1 MGIINSQC
9 SIDVSHFNI
18 HLTIHLLRLSRFF
31 LRVLY
36 VTLCIVFLDQV
47 TKLLVKG
54 FTLPIFEYYHQGM
67 QLGQSI
73 PVIGDFL
80 RLTFV
85 ENPGMAFGIEIGGRL
100 FLTLFSFIASIGIFY
115 YIYRLRKEAF
125 IIRLTLAMILGGA
138 IGNLIDRIFYGVIF
152 GEAPLFYG
160 KVVDFLDMD
169 FFHLDFLAFHINRF
183 AIFNVADASVSTGIV
198 LMLLFHRKFSKI
210 EEPAAKAIGAGQAS
224 TDQNSSINNPDEP
237 KSDVQSS
244 SANPV

>member
-1 MGIINSQC
+1 
-9 SIDVSHFNI
+9 
-18 HLTIHLLRLSRFF
+18 

-100 FLTLFSFIASIGIFY
+100 FLTLFSFVASIGIFY
-115 YIYRLRKEAF
+115 YIYRLRKEPF

-138 IGNLIDRIFYGVIF
+138 VGNLIDRIFYGVIF
-152 GEAPLFYG
+152 GEGSLFYG
-160 KVVDFLDMD
+160 KVVDFIDMD
-169 FFHLDFLAFHINRF
+169 FFHIDFLIFHVNRF
-183 AIFNVADASVSTGIV
+183 AIFNIADASVSTGIV
-198 LMLLFHRKFSKI
+198 LMLLFYRKFSKV
-210 EEPAAKAIGAGQAS
+210 EEPAVEANEAGQSPA
-224 TDQNSSINNPDEP
+224 DQNSSTSNVNEP
-237 KSDVQSS
+237 KNDIQSS
-244 SANPV
+244 SVNTL

>member
-1 MGIINSQC
+1 MVHSSSFIIY
-9 SIDVSHFNI
+9 V
-18 HLTIHLLRLSRFF
+18 LRLSRFF

-36 VTLCIVFLDQV
+36 VTLCIVVLDQV

-54 FTLPIFEYYHQGM
+54 FTLPIFHYYHQGM

-73 PVIGDFL
+73 PVIGDFF

-100 FLTLFSFIASIGIFY
+100 FLTLFSFAASVGIFY
-115 YIYRLRKEAF
+115 YIYHLRKEPF

-152 GEAPLFYG
+152 GEGPLFYG

-169 FFHLDFLAFHINRF
+169 FFHVDFLAFHINRF
-183 AIFNVADASVSTGIV
+183 AIFNVADASVSTGVV
-198 LMLLFHRKFSKI
+198 LMLLFYQKFSKI
-210 EEPAAKAIGAGQAS
+210 NEPAVKIIDAGQDSA
-224 TDQNSSINNPDEP
+224 DQNSSTSTMNEP
-237 KSDVQSS
+237 KNNVQSS
-244 SANPV
+244 SVNPL

>member
-1 MGIINSQC
+1 
-9 SIDVSHFNI
+9 
-18 HLTIHLLRLSRFF
+18 

-54 FTLPIFEYYHQGM
+54 FTLPIFNYYHQGM

-100 FLTLFSFIASIGIFY
+100 FLTLFSFAASIGIFY
-115 YIYRLRKEAF
+115 YIYHLRKEPF
-125 IIRLTLAMILGGA
+125 VIRLTLAMILGGA
-138 IGNLIDRIFYGVIF
+138 IGNLIDRIFYGVMF

-160 KVVDFLDMD
+160 KVVDFIDMD
-169 FFHLDFLAFHINRF
+169 FFHIDFLGIQMNRF
-183 AIFNVADASVSTGIV
+183 AVFNIADASVSTGIV
-198 LMLLFHRKFSKI
+198 LMLLFYRKFSTL
-210 EEPAAKAIGAGQAS
+210 EEPTVPTVGVEQTSA
-224 TDQNSSINNPDEP
+224 DQNSSINNLDEP
-237 KSDVQSS
+237 KDDVQSS
-244 SANPV
+244 SVNPS

>member
-1 MGIINSQC
+1 
-9 SIDVSHFNI
+9 
-18 HLTIHLLRLSRFF
+18 
-31 LRVLY
+31 LY
-36 VTLCIVFLDQV
+36 VTLGVVLVDQI

-54 FTLPIFEYYHQGM
+54 FTLPIFDYYHQGM

-115 YIYRLRKEAF
+115 YIYRLREESL
-125 IIRLTLAMILGGA
+125 IVRLTLAMILGGA

-160 KVVDFLDMD
+160 KVVDFIDMD
-169 FFHLDFLAFHINRF
+169 FFHIDFLGFHINRF
-183 AIFNVADASVSTGIV
+183 AIFNIADASVSTGIV
-198 LMLLFHRKFSKI
+198 LMLLFYRKFSKVQ
-210 EEPAAKAIGAGQAS
+210 EPAVRTDEAGQIPV
-224 TDQNSSINNPDEP
+224 DENSSIGNVNEP
-237 KSDVQSS
+237 KNDVQSS
-244 SANPV
+244 SVNPS

>member
-1 MGIINSQC
+1 M
-9 SIDVSHFNI
+9 
-18 HLTIHLLRLSRFF
+18 
-31 LRVLY
+31 RVLY

-100 FLTLFSFIASIGIFY
+100 FLTLFSFVASVGIFY
-115 YIYRLRKEAF
+115 YIYRLRKEPF

-138 IGNLIDRIFYGVIF
+138 VGNLIDRIFYGVIF
-152 GEAPLFYG
+152 GEGSLFYG
-160 KVVDFLDMD
+160 KVVDFIDMD
-169 FFHLDFLAFHINRF
+169 FFHIDFLAMHINRF
-183 AIFNVADASVSTGIV
+183 AIFNVADFSVSTGIV
-198 LMLLFHRKFSKI
+198 LMLLFYRKFSKV
-210 EEPAAKAIGAGQAS
+210 EEPAVETNEAWQNPADK
-224 TDQNSSINNPDEP
+224 NSSISNVNEP
-237 KSDVQSS
+237 KNDMQSS
-244 SANPV
+244 SVNPS

>member
-1 MGIINSQC
+1 
-9 SIDVSHFNI
+9 
-18 HLTIHLLRLSRFF
+18 

-36 VTLCIVFLDQV
+36 VTLCIVVLDQV

-54 FTLPIFEYYHQGM
+54 FTLPIFNYYHQGM

-100 FLTLFSFIASIGIFY
+100 FLTIFSFAASIGIFY
-115 YIYRLRKEAF
+115 YIYHVRKESF
-125 IIRLTLAMILGGA
+125 IVRLTLAMILGGA
-138 IGNLIDRIFYGVIF
+138 IGNLIDRIFYGIIF

-160 KVVDFLDMD
+160 KVVDFIDMD
-169 FFHLDFLAFHINRF
+169 FFHIDVLSFHMNRF

-198 LMLLFHRKFSKI
+198 LMLLFYRKFSQL
-210 EEPAAKAIGAGQAS
+210 EEPVRPTADAGQSAADENS
-224 TDQNSSINNPDEP
+224 SIRKIDDAGNDVQNSSVNP
-237 KSDVQSS
+237 
-244 SANPV
+244 

>member
-1 MGIINSQC
+1 M
-9 SIDVSHFNI
+9 
-18 HLTIHLLRLSRFF
+18 
-31 LRVLY
+31 RVLY
-36 VTLCIVFLDQV
+36 VTLGIIFLDQV

-54 FTLPIFEYYHQGM
+54 FTLPIFNYYHQGM

-80 RLTFV
+80 RLTFI

-100 FLTLFSFIASIGIFY
+100 FLTLFSFAASIGIFY
-115 YIYRLRKEAF
+115 YIYRLHKEPF

-138 IGNLIDRIFYGVIF
+138 VGNLIDRIFYGVMF
-152 GEAPLFYG
+152 GEGPLFYG

-169 FFHLDFLAFHINRF
+169 FFHIDFLAFHMHRF

-198 LMLLFHRKFSKI
+198 LMLLFHRKFSKM
-210 EEPAAKAIGAGQAS
+210 EEPETKAVEAGQISA
-224 TDQNSSINNPDEP
+224 DQNSSINNPDEP

-244 SANPV
+244 SVNPL

>member
-1 MGIINSQC
+1 M
-9 SIDVSHFNI
+9 
-18 HLTIHLLRLSRFF
+18 
-31 LRVLY
+31 RVLY

-100 FLTLFSFIASIGIFY
+100 FLTLFSFVASVGIFY
-115 YIYRLRKEAF
+115 YIYRLRKEPF

-138 IGNLIDRIFYGVIF
+138 VGNLIDRIFYGVIF
-152 GEAPLFYG
+152 GEGSLFYG
-160 KVVDFLDMD
+160 KVVDFIDMD
-169 FFHLDFLAFHINRF
+169 FFHIDFLAMHINRF
-183 AIFNVADASVSTGIV
+183 AIFNVADFSVSTGIV
-198 LMLLFHRKFSKI
+198 LMLLFYQKFSKV
-210 EEPAAKAIGAGQAS
+210 EEPAVETNEVGQNPA
-224 TDQNSSINNPDEP
+224 DKNSSISNVNEP
-237 KSDVQSS
+237 KNDIQSS
-244 SANPV
+244 SVNPS

>member
-1 MGIINSQC
+1 
-9 SIDVSHFNI
+9 
-18 HLTIHLLRLSRFF
+18 

-36 VTLCIVFLDQV
+36 VTLGIIFLDQV

-54 FTLPIFEYYHQGM
+54 FTLPIFNYYHQGM

-73 PVIGDFL
+73 PLIGDFL

-115 YIYRLRKEAF
+115 YIYRLRKEPF
-125 IIRLTLAMILGGA
+125 MVRLTLAMILGGA
-138 IGNLIDRIFYGVIF
+138 LGNLIDRIFYGVIF
-152 GEAPLFYG
+152 GEAPFFYG

-169 FFHLDFLAFHINRF
+169 FFHIDFLAIHINRF

-198 LMLLFHRKFSKI
+198 LMLLFYRKFSKI
-210 EEPAAKAIGAGQAS
+210 EESAAIAS
-224 TDQNSSINNPDEP
+224 NTGPTSSDQNSSIGDVNESKN
-237 KSDVQSS
+237 DVQNSS
-244 SANPV
+244 VNPS